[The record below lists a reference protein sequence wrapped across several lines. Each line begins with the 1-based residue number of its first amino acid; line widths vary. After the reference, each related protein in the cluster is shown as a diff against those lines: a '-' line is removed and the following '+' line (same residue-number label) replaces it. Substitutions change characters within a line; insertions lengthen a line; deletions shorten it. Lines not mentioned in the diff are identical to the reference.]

1 MHPNRSIKLTA
12 KIAVE
17 HNNCYSYICMQ
28 QKANVNN
35 NIDYLFFSFGL
46 YPLINVF
53 ILYLLTNVNF
63 FHLKAERT
71 VEKKQHL
78 SKTEGRKLYLLISKP
93 YIMPHPSL

>member
-1 MHPNRSIKLTA
+1 
-12 KIAVE
+12 
-17 HNNCYSYICMQ
+17 MQ

-53 ILYLLTNVNF
+53 ILFLLTNVNF

-78 SKTEGRKLYLLISKP
+78 SKTEGRKLYL
-93 YIMPHPSL
+93 